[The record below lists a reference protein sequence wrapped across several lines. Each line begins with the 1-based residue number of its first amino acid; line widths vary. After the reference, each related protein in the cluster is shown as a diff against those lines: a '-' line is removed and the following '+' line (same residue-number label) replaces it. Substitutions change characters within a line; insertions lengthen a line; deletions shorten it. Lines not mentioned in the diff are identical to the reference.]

1 MATFILVKGCLDEK
15 GSSSQMEH
23 LFPLEDRKRQAW
35 GASTLPWDVPQ
46 FLVFAWDR
54 PGHLARLGTRASLLW

>member
-46 FLVFAWDR
+46 FLVLDWDR